1 MLSACAPQLP
11 DCSIDLTAAVA
22 DGEPEAMIDQT
33 RDGSIY
39 DCLTASVRGARDL
52 AKALTAMA
60 DEVDGWAAR

>member
-1 MLSACAPQLP
+1 
-11 DCSIDLTAAVA
+11 
-22 DGEPEAMIDQT
+22 MIDQT